1 VSLRA
6 AAEGRAWMGWA
17 LLAAVVAFLAFDL
30 NDHFRLTPGVDLWQP
45 WGIAR
50 VRAEVAGAAS
60 PYAAP
65 GAYGRRLAEDA
76 AAGDANGQE
85 AATARYWARR
95 GGHAFEPTGTP
106 AVYAS
111 MSWLPAR
118 LDAARVAWGW
128 LSAAL
133 AAWAAYALAR
143 SCRATPLGASW
154 MAAAAL
160 ALFDPLLMDL
170 DFGNVA
176 CVQLA
181 ALVWIVRTQRSP
193 RELRSRMDRLV
204 PVVLGALV
212 ALKPNIVPVAAALL
226 AQRMLVAPPRQRMSD
241 LFGAGC
247 GLAAMAAIGAL
258 YLGPGSWVEWWRYL
272 NGANGGTVAY
282 SAASGNMAVA
292 AWLAG
297 SGGAGRATGDAM
309 LLAAAFS
316 ILVAGA
322 TALGARGVSPGR
334 ALRRRM
340 SDAGFAASAGVLMM
354 AAAPLYWYH
363 YNVLMLVPLARLLA
377 PPARAAVRALAAAS
391 LVFLSMPW
399 IALAG
404 LWGDAGLLF
413 WRLPWAPLLL
423 AFLLDA
429 ALGEPRSGEAAAR
442 PVAKGA
448 AEPL

>member
-6 AAEGRAWMGWA
+6 AAAGRAWMGWA
-17 LLAAVVAFLAFDL
+17 LLAAIVAFLAFEL
-30 NDHFRLTPGVDLWQP
+30 HDHLRHTAGVDLWQP

-50 VRAEVAGAAS
+50 VRAELPGVAS
-60 PYAAP
+60 PYAVP
-65 GAYGRRLAEDA
+65 ETYGKRLAEDA
-76 AAGDANGQE
+76 AAADPGGEE

-95 GGHAFEPTGTP
+95 GGHGFEPTGTP
-106 AVYAS
+106 AFYAA

-128 LSAAL
+128 LSAAA
-133 AAWAAYALAR
+133 AAWAVYALAR
-143 SCRATPLGASW
+143 SYRAPRLGAAW

-160 ALFDPLLMDL
+160 ALLDPLLMDL

-181 ALVWIVRTQRSP
+181 AVAWIVRVQRSP
-193 RELRSRMDRLV
+193 TGTPSRGHRWV
-204 PVVLGALV
+204 PVLIGALV
-212 ALKPNIVPVAAALL
+212 AYKPNIAPVAAALL
-226 AQRMLVAPPRQRMSD
+226 AQRVLAAPPGRRAAQ
-241 LFGAGC
+241 LLAAGC
-247 GLAAMAAIGAL
+247 GLLAMAALGAL
-258 YLGPGSWVEWWRYL
+258 FLGPASWVEWWRYL
-272 NGANGGTVAY
+272 DGAHGGTLAY
-282 SAASGNMAVA
+282 SAAGGNMAPA

-297 SGGAGRATGDAM
+297 PAGASRATRDAM
-309 LLAAAFS
+309 LLAATFAVLAAAA
-316 ILVAGA
+316 I
-322 TALGARGVSPGR
+322 ALGARGTPIGR
-334 ALRRRM
+334 ALRERL
-340 SDAGFAASAGVLMM
+340 SDAGFAAGAGVLAM

-363 YNVLMLVPLARLLA
+363 YNVLMVVPLARLLA
-377 PPARAAVRALAAAS
+377 PRARPAVRALAAAS

-404 LWGDAGLLF
+404 QWGDAGLVF

-429 ALGEPRSGEAAAR
+429 ALGGPGAGEAAAR
-442 PVAKGA
+442 PVAKRA